1 MRHTEKVQPMPTQ
14 IPPEILKHWQSGHKI
29 EAIKQLR
36 EQYGLGLKEAKDLLE
51 ASDEPGFIQSEASD
65 HAQTEAMQ
73 QLREQLE
80 KLGMK
85 DATQLLDQLNQAN
98 ASGGSSFTSIKT
110 RSTTINGKTTSSV
123 TVSGDHAEA
132 IEMLMSGAAAVPAE
146 VRAKVEDAMA
156 RGSKVE
162 AIKLLREATGL
173 GLAQAKDHIDAAMD
187 GIALDWQNLQR
198 QSVRASA
205 PSSFQPGTPS
215 PGEVPRGQGWF
226 LWLLVLVL
234 GTIGLW
240 YYFKMP

>member
-1 MRHTEKVQPMPTQ
+1 MPTQ

-51 ASDEPGFIQSEASD
+51 ASDEPGFIQSETSD
-65 HAQTEAMQ
+65 QTQTEAMQ

-85 DATQLLDQLNQAN
+85 DATQLLDQLNQTN
-98 ASGGSSFTSIKT
+98 ASGGSSFTAIKT

-198 QSVRASA
+198 QSVQVSA

-234 GTIGLW
+234 GAIGLW

>member
-1 MRHTEKVQPMPTQ
+1 MCNHQKVQPMPTQ
-14 IPPEILKHWQSGHKI
+14 IPPAILQHWQNGHKI

-36 EQYGLGLKEAKDLLE
+36 EQCGLGLKEAKDLLE
-51 ASDEPGFIQSEASD
+51 ASDEPHFIRSEASELT
-65 HAQTEAMQ
+65 QTEAMQ

-98 ASGGSSFTSIKT
+98 ASGENSFTSIKT
-110 RSTTINGKTTSSV
+110 SSTTINGKTTSSI
-123 TVSGDHAEA
+123 TVSGDHAKA

-146 VRAKVEDAMA
+146 ARAKVEDAMA

-198 QSVRASA
+198 QSVQASTHN
-205 PSSFQPGTPS
+205 SFQPGAPS
-215 PGEVPRGQGWF
+215 PGEVPKGQNWF
-226 LWLLVLVL
+226 LWLLVLAL
-234 GTIGLW
+234 AATGIW
-240 YYFKMP
+240 YYFRMP

>member
-1 MRHTEKVQPMPTQ
+1 MPTQ

-36 EQYGLGLKEAKDLLE
+36 EQSGLGLKEAKDLLE
-51 ASDEPGFIQSEASD
+51 ASDEPDFVQHGATE
-65 HAQTEAMQ
+65 QTQAIQ

-85 DATQLLDQLNQAN
+85 DATLLLDQLNRDDA
-98 ASGGSSFTSIKT
+98 ASNSSFSSIKT
-110 RSTTINGKTTSSV
+110 TTTTVNGKTTTSV

-132 IEMLMSGAAAVPAE
+132 IEALLSGANAVPAE
-146 VRAKVEDAMA
+146 TRAEVEDAMA
-156 RGSKVE
+156 RGNKIE

-173 GLAQAKDHIDAAMD
+173 GLAQAKEHIDAAMD
-187 GIALDWQNLQR
+187 GIALDWQILQR

-205 PSSFQPGTPS
+205 QTDSRATATA
-215 PGEVPRGQGWF
+215 PGEVPKGQGQY
-226 LWLLVLVL
+226 LWLLVLAL
-234 GTIGLW
+234 AAAGLW